1 MSIQHLNE
9 DRKKLFAD
17 IYLPS
22 QDHFV
27 YQDTTS
33 NYEKLEELLPT
44 FFKSTELKAI
54 WRAVSSNEAEYEK
67 TKGLLESQKGDTILI
82 VRNFDGLKEAIHEET
97 KFSDSKD
104 SSINLFWTKNK
115 EQRKKLT
122 QFQEKTKQEAFRAVI
137 DWVPTKGVTMDNP
150 THLVYLRNI
159 GITMIIHFYNHLKK
173 TLEHTE
179 TNCRIAE
186 LDLEVCLH
194 AVFVI
199 EKSSEYLKRSNANDP
214 VGLAIKRLEKNIR
227 KDEDQNLLYL
237 YGEAGRFLQYNN

>member
-1 MSIQHLNE
+1 LLKYDHTIFCFLSTDLFGSYHIPRSLTKSEFTLFIQHLNE

-33 NYEKLEELLPT
+33 NYEKLEDLLPT
-44 FFKSTELKAI
+44 FFKSTELKSI

-122 QFQEKTKQEAFRAVI
+122 QFREKTKQEAFEQ
-137 DWVPTKGVTMDNP
+137 
-150 THLVYLRNI
+150 LLI
-159 GITMIIHFYNHLKK
+159 GFQQR
-173 TLEHTE
+173 E
-179 TNCRIAE
+179 
-186 LDLEVCLH
+186 
-194 AVFVI
+194 
-199 EKSSEYLKRSNANDP
+199 
-214 VGLAIKRLEKNIR
+214 
-227 KDEDQNLLYL
+227 
-237 YGEAGRFLQYNN
+237 